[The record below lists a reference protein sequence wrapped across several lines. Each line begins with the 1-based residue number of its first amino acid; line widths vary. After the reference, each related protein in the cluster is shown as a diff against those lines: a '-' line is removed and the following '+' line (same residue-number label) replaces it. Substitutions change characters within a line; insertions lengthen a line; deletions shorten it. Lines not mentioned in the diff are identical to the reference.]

1 MPVKTFRNIT
11 WTAYHDTCSPVFWD
25 SGTPLRK
32 LFKYVAF
39 SLETTE
45 AGIEHLQGFAVPWHP
60 ASLTAL
66 RTAIQSQWTT
76 AHIEPMKGSVVCNEA
91 YCSKEGRLQ
100 EYGVKP
106 NEPGVTNAL
115 LNYKHEIDLGKR
127 VLDIAEDDK
136 MFGTY
141 CQYRGG
147 LKEYEQHKRAKAFR
161 EAGYKRKHVEIITGL
176 PGVGK
181 TRSVF
186 DTHGYANVYTMPD
199 KSGKWAGSYDGQPA
213 VVFND
218 VASGDI
224 MPITTFLEWTDGH
237 PIEVP
242 VKGGYTI
249 WSPEHIY
256 FTSNQSFAN
265 WWPTAAP
272 DHITAAVRRVT
283 VFKDMSANVQPDAQA
298 QV

>member
-1 MPVKTFRNIT
+1 M
-11 WTAYHDTCSPVFWD
+11 
-25 SGTPLRK
+25 
-32 LFKYVAF
+32 
-39 SLETTE
+39 
-45 AGIEHLQGFAVPWHP
+45 
-60 ASLTAL
+60 
-66 RTAIQSQWTT
+66 
-76 AHIEPMKGSVVCNEA
+76 CNEA

-100 EYGVKP
+100 EYGVRP

-147 LKEYEQHKRAKAFR
+147 LKEYEQHKRAKLFR
-161 EAGYKRKHVEIITGL
+161 ESGYKRKHVEVITGP

-199 KSGKWAGSYDGQPA
+199 KSGKWAGSYDGQPV

-224 MPITTFLEWTDGH
+224 MPITTFLEWTDGY

-249 WSPEHIY
+249 WSPQYVY
-256 FTSNQSFAN
+256 FTSNQPFTN
-265 WWPTAAP
+265 WWPTASP
-272 DHITAAVRRVT
+272 DHLTAASRRVT
-283 VFKDMSANVQPDAQA
+283 VFKDMSANVQPIDGVQA